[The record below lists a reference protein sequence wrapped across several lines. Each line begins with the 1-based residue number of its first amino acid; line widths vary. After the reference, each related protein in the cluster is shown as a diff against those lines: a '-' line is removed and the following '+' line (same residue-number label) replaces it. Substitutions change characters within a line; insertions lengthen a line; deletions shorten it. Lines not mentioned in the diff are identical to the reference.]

1 MRSRDE
7 HVLVCKVRARACL
20 DRGELLQAVT
30 SMMSDLEKHDETKQ
44 VPGNRLFH
52 LGIMYAQGGDA
63 AGVRRWIDGFN

>member
-7 HVLVCKVRARACL
+7 HLAFCKLRARAYL
-20 DRGELLQAVT
+20 ERGELHEAVT

-44 VPGNRLFH
+44 VPGSPLHMLAFQ
-52 LGIMYAQGGDA
+52 YASNGDA